1 MASFGSALRS
11 TRLGRGISL
20 DDVARDTRLTKRC
33 LQALEDES
41 IPELPGEPYNRAY
54 LRTYS
59 AYLGLDPDDLVSDY
73 EREAEAQ
80 TKTGRLV
87 GRPDVLTA
95 MRQAVER
102 RPLAVVGNEAP
113 RSDRAH
119 CRIGRSRRHS
129 PRRLGVGGRDPPLA
143 EQRTRSGW
151 HEHVVDAGERDRR

>member
-1 MASFGSALRS
+1 MASFGSALRR

-59 AYLGLDPDDLVSDY
+59 AYLGLDPNDLVSDY

-102 RPLAVVGNEAP
+102 RPVAVVGDEAP
-113 RSDRAH
+113 RS
-119 CRIGRSRRHS
+119 RSRARPDWSGS
-129 PRRLGVGGRDPPLA
+129 PSLSSSAWCG
-143 EQRTRSGW
+143 
-151 HEHVVDAGERDRR
+151 